1 MFGFRLSG
9 EGLFCKGLGQPENGE
24 GRLKSGVQTAFGVTW
39 VVKIMGFASLVGRML
54 ESTAGCQM
62 TTVCL
67 GSSGGFPYG
76 AMSDSRIRPTA
87 AIFIEYIVYFMFEGM
102 FLLLCEI
109 SLE

>member
-67 GSSGGFPYG
+67 GSSGV
-76 AMSDSRIRPTA
+76 SLTELCRIRESD
-87 AIFIEYIVYFMFEGM
+87 IR
-102 FLLLCEI
+102 LLYL
-109 SLE
+109 LNT

>member
-24 GRLKSGVQTAFGVTW
+24 GRLKPVFQTAFGVTW

-67 GSSGGFPYG
+67 GSSVV
-76 AMSDSRIRPTA
+76 SLTELCRIR
-87 AIFIEYIVYFMFEGM
+87 ESDLR
-102 FLLLCEI
+102 LLYL
-109 SLE
+109 LNA